1 MLSLQDE
8 IRKRKS
14 ELVLMESELASME
27 DRSTHPKDAA
37 HFLQDRRVCMLM
49 SGRPVRVGTTR
60 PLPRDALQPTLL
72 GELLFDSQKVIDT
85 FRPYGIREANEKYHT
100 QYCKYW
106 WNENK
111 RHCNGTLQTIP
122 TQNLAEHIEH
132 QDMCVEQ
139 EQDAQPVSTGVTGI
153 SSQAAM
159 QEMEEP
165 CSISSKENQDTV
177 VSDLVDTITMELFSL
192 EAIQAEGTATHDSA
206 VFTPQIR
213 RSLAAEMYS
222 DCAHLHD
229 GVRDHPKSLQAKS
242 LDRHSLR
249 DVSNV
254 LKTSRQQL
262 DPASPLARGLI
273 SFKIQP
279 RSPAMGMYQP
289 PWLSE
294 ADALRCS
301 VSTVGGRPREN

>member
-1 MLSLQDE
+1 
-8 IRKRKS
+8 
-14 ELVLMESELASME
+14 
-27 DRSTHPKDAA
+27 
-37 HFLQDRRVCMLM
+37 
-49 SGRPVRVGTTR
+49 
-60 PLPRDALQPTLL
+60 
-72 GELLFDSQKVIDT
+72 
-85 FRPYGIREANEKYHT
+85 
-100 QYCKYW
+100 
-106 WNENK
+106 
-111 RHCNGTLQTIP
+111 
-122 TQNLAEHIEH
+122 
-132 QDMCVEQ
+132 MCVEQ

-159 QEMEEP
+159 QELEGS

-177 VSDLVDTITMELFSL
+177 VSDLVDTIAMQLSSL
-192 EAIQAEGTATHDSA
+192 EANQAEGIATYDSA
-206 VFTPQIR
+206 VLTPQIR
-213 RSLAAEMYS
+213 RKLAAEMDS

-262 DPASPLARGLI
+262 DPASPLARGRI

-289 PWLSE
+289 TWLSG
-294 ADALRCS
+294 AAALWRS
-301 VSTVGGRPREN
+301 VSTDGGRPREN

>member
-1 MLSLQDE
+1 M
-8 IRKRKS
+8 
-14 ELVLMESELASME
+14 
-27 DRSTHPKDAA
+27 
-37 HFLQDRRVCMLM
+37 
-49 SGRPVRVGTTR
+49 
-60 PLPRDALQPTLL
+60 
-72 GELLFDSQKVIDT
+72 IDT
-85 FRPYGIREANEKYHT
+85 FSPYGIREANEKYHT

-139 EQDAQPVSTGVTGI
+139 EQDAQQVSTGVTGI

-159 QEMEEP
+159 QEMEP

-177 VSDLVDTITMELFSL
+177 VSDLVETIAMQLFSL
-192 EAIQAEGTATHDSA
+192 EANQAEGTATHDSA
-206 VFTPQIR
+206 VFIPQISR
-213 RSLAAEMYS
+213 NLAAEMDS
-222 DCAHLHD
+222 DCAHPHD

-254 LKTSRQQL
+254 LQTPRQQL
-262 DPASPLARGLI
+262 DPASPLARGRI

-279 RSPAMGMYQP
+279 KSPAMGMYQP

-294 ADALRCS
+294 AAALRRS